1 MSVLSALAAA
11 SPPLRVAAFARDPAR
26 KAMLAAILR
35 EGGHEVTEDGGG
47 ADLLVVDG
55 AAPHPDHAVVLRL
68 GDGAGADALPPDA
81 PAAQILAAVAAL
93 GAGLTVRLREGPGFG
108 AAAEPRSQH
117 LLTPREIEI
126 LGALG
131 EGLSNKAIARKLDI
145 SQHTV
150 KFHVESLFRKL
161 EVRSRAQ
168 AVVKGLT
175 VLSKSRL
182 EI

>member
-1 MSVLSALAAA
+1 MSALPLPAA
-11 SPPLRVAAFARDPAR
+11 SSHLRVAVYARDPAR
-26 KAMLAAILR
+26 KETLEAVLR
-35 EGGHEVTEDGGG
+35 DGGYG
-47 ADLLVVDG
+47 IAHDGDADALLVDG
-55 AAPHPDHAVVLRL
+55 AAPHPEHGVVLRL
-68 GDGAGADALPPDA
+68 GEGASPDTLPPDA
-81 PAAQILAAVAAL
+81 PAEQILAALGAL
-93 GAGLTVRLREGPGFG
+93 GAGLTVRLREGPGFA

-131 EGLSNKAIARKLDI
+131 EGLSNKAIARKFDI

-161 EVRSRAQ
+161 GVRSRAQ

>member
-1 MSVLSALAAA
+1 MSALPVFAAT
-11 SPPLRVAAFARDPAR
+11 SSHLRVAVYARDPAR
-26 KAMLAAILR
+26 KAMLMTILR
-35 EGGHEVTEDGGG
+35 DGGHEVSEDGD
-47 ADLLVVDG
+47 ADVLLVDG
-55 AAPHPDHAVVLRL
+55 AVPHPGHGVVLRL
-68 GDGAGADALPPDA
+68 GDSAGADALPPDA
-81 PAAQILAAVAAL
+81 PAEQILAAIGAL
-93 GAGLTVRLREGPGFG
+93 GAGLTVRLRDGPGF
-108 AAAEPRSQH
+108 AAVAEPRSRH

-161 EVRSRAQ
+161 GVRSRAQ

-175 VLSKSRL
+175 VLSKARL